1 MWNAITQFFNER
13 FYRLLVL
20 VLPPT
25 PKPLPKNPKLILV
38 FSTTGIGDALF
49 DSAAI
54 KSLKQGYPQA
64 KLLVCAHHRRQSV
77 AKHNPFVDEVIP
89 LSKSPLSQLCLLR
102 RFWKKRPEL
111 VVALHV
117 NEEAVPLGYLLNRHA
132 FVGSLERCQRFAFLL
147 SHPVMTRDEPHI
159 VEETLKVA
167 IVAGGATVGRGMVY
181 QVSEEEMKALHCR
194 YPENLLSQSTAAAN
208 SFVAPVLEAS
218 SINYTL
224 SACAPSAPSSSSAAA
239 TLKTGSALLQKPY
252 VVFQTGGGATLA
264 WRNWPVDSYV
274 QAIQWMQ
281 ERYPHQIVLTGGH
294 DNEAAGTA
302 IAAACPR
309 VLNLVQKTTLEETA
323 ALLRGA
329 AMLVSTDTGVM
340 HLGFAI
346 GCPTLAFLHYR
357 SPASMYGPLDY
368 SPGHEIVELPQPS
381 AETSVEARVS
391 AEERPGNEMK
401 QISFEKVTSAMER
414 ILEKKQ
420 N

>member
-1 MWNAITQFFNER
+1 MENKKPLLRSSLGDNDLYPLLELR
-13 FYRLLVL
+13 HSDPHRLL
-20 VLPPT
+20 
-25 PKPLPKNPKLILV
+25 
-38 FSTTGIGDALF
+38 GI
-49 DSAAI
+49 
-54 KSLKQGYPQA
+54 
-64 KLLVCAHHRRQSV
+64 H
-77 AKHNPFVDEVIP
+77 E
-89 LSKSPLSQLCLLR
+89 LSKGRFSIRVWYPGARAVVVHSLDAEKKQSAGISLSCVHDDGL
-102 RFWKKRPEL
+102 F
-111 VVALHV
+111 
-117 NEEAVPLGYLLNRHA
+117 
-132 FVGSLERCQRFAFLL
+132 
-147 SHPVMTRDEPHI
+147 
-159 VEETLKVA
+159 
-167 IVAGGATVGRGMVY
+167 
-181 QVSEEEMKALHCR
+181 
-194 YPENLLSQSTAAAN
+194 ENLLSQSTAAAN